1 MTDETKTATD
11 PAIDGVQ
18 ATPRKTR
25 KPEANTSIGSA
36 MSYPPQ
42 LRRVE
47 PEMSGSKPG
56 SEATQAKPRAART
69 RKKPARSG
77 ASGSDSSVVVAGK
90 KQAAKVTKTETA
102 LKVLRRKRGAS
113 IAEMQ
118 ELTGWQ
124 AHSVRGFL
132 SGTVKKKLGLQ
143 IVSDAGK
150 DGVRRY
156 RIDDAGRAG

>member
-1 MTDETKTATD
+1 
-11 PAIDGVQ
+11 
-18 ATPRKTR
+18 
-25 KPEANTSIGSA
+25 
-36 MSYPPQ
+36 
-42 LRRVE
+42 
-47 PEMSGSKPG
+47 MSGSKPG